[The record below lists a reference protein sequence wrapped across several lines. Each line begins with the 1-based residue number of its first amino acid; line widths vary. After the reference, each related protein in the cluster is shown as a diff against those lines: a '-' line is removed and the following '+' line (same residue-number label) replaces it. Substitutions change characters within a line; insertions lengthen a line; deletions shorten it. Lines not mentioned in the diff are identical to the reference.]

1 MTFKSYI
8 PLISF
13 ILLLI
18 LAIPFESGF
27 TIQSLTGWNMVIPST
42 SYLEIIVLF
51 LISII
56 TFIYWKITK
65 NKIDLKLFV
74 LHFILTTPIVLWA
87 RFNFPIR
94 QITARNSTDILEFID
109 LIDRIVYI
117 VLLLF
122 FIGQVIFAFL
132 LFKTRKEKQT
142 ISNVIPHSSE

>member
-1 MTFKSYI
+1 MKFKNYI

-13 ILLLI
+13 TFLLI

-42 SYLEIIVLF
+42 SYLEIIVLII
-51 LISII
+51 ISLI
-56 TFIYWKITK
+56 TFIYWKTAK
-65 NKIDLKLFV
+65 SKIDLKLFI
-74 LHFILTTPIVLWA
+74 LHFILTIPLVLWA

-94 QITARNSTDILEFID
+94 QFTAKNSTDIFEMIN
-109 LIDRIVYI
+109 LIDRILYS

-132 LFKTRKEKQT
+132 LFKIRKINK
-142 ISNVIPHSSE
+142 

>member
-65 NKIDLKLFV
+65 K
-74 LHFILTTPIVLWA
+74 
-87 RFNFPIR
+87 
-94 QITARNSTDILEFID
+94 
-109 LIDRIVYI
+109 
-117 VLLLF
+117 
-122 FIGQVIFAFL
+122 
-132 LFKTRKEKQT
+132 
-142 ISNVIPHSSE
+142 

>member
-1 MTFKSYI
+1 MQLIMKFKNYI
-8 PLISF
+8 PQISF
-13 ILLLI
+13 TLLLL

-42 SYLEIIVLF
+42 SYLEIIVLI

-56 TFIYWKITK
+56 TFIYWKIA
-65 NKIDLKLFV
+65 NSKIVLKLFA
-74 LHFILTTPIVLWA
+74 LHFILTIPIVLWA

-94 QITARNSTDILEFID
+94 QITAKNSTDIFEMID
-109 LIDRIVYI
+109 LIDRILYT

-132 LFKTRKEKQT
+132 LFKIRKEKR
-142 ISNVIPHSSE
+142 H